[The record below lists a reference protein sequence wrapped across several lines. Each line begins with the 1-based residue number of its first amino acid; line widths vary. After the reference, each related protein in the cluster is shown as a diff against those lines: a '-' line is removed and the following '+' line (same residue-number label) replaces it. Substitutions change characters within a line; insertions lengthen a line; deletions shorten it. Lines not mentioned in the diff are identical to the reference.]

1 MLRVYWP
8 EPFLNYW
15 DRQINHNILK
25 KKKSTCTSRVHLGPR
40 SLLLCFAGHVDHDYN
55 HLQRDHFQEDI
66 ENHDRQPGVRVED
79 RLVRHRT
86 ILMSRESRRGAV
98 KREGSDDDA
107 VGRGTAQALRI
118 PGSLASQ
125 PKTGWHPS
133 FLTSPFLL
141 AFRC

>member
-1 MLRVYWP
+1 M
-8 EPFLNYW
+8 
-15 DRQINHNILK
+15 
-25 KKKSTCTSRVHLGPR
+25 GPR
-40 SLLLCFAGHVDHDYN
+40 SLLLCSAGHMDHDYN
-55 HLQRDHFQEDI
+55 HLQRDHYQEDI
-66 ENHDRQPGVRVED
+66 ENHDGQPGVRVED
-79 RLVRHRT
+79 RVMKHRT